1 MLWIAPVWYAKRVGL
16 AVSEQSALDTNQ
28 ELSMD
33 RLRIGIIGTGGM
45 GASHGE
51 RIMRRKEAS
60 VTAMADVRP
69 EALERARQR
78 LFGRGKEAA
87 EYENWQEMLEK
98 ETLDGVVVATPHT
111 QHYEQVKAA
120 LERGLHVLVEKP
132 MTTKAAHAYEAADL
146 AEKKG
151 KVLAVAYQRHGHRP
165 YQKAREIVQSGL
177 LGQVRFIS
185 VLIAQDTGE
194 NFTNPKYW
202 RAVPELS
209 GGGHFMDTGSHLQD
223 IIMWISGLRP
233 VEVWAFQENDGAMV
247 DRLMSVAIRFEGDA
261 LGTFAAVGVS
271 PEWREEVSFYC
282 SEGVLNLRPDG
293 LSYQQRGKDV
303 VLVRKYD
310 GKEVS
315 CADNFIDS
323 ILGLDKP
330 IAPAICGVRV
340 AELSEAV
347 YESASSGK
355 PVKICW
361 REM

>member
-1 MLWIAPVWYAKRVGL
+1 M
-16 AVSEQSALDTNQ
+16 SE
-28 ELSMD
+28 
-33 RLRIGIIGTGGM
+33 LRIGIIGAGGM
-45 GASHGE
+45 GAGHGE
-51 RIMRRKEAS
+51 RIQHRKDAQ
-60 VTAMADVRP
+60 VVAMADTNP
-69 EALERARQR
+69 AALERARQR
-78 LFGRGKEAA
+78 LSRGEKSAA
-87 EYENWQEMLEK
+87 EYEKWQEMLEK

-132 MTTKAAHAYEAADL
+132 MTTKAAHAYEVAEL
-146 AEKKG
+146 AEKQG

-165 YQKAREIVQSGL
+165 YQKAREIVRSGM
-177 LGQVRFIS
+177 LGKVRFIS

-194 NFTNPKYW
+194 IFTNRKHW

-233 VEVWAFQENDGAMV
+233 VEVSAFQENDGAQV
-247 DRLMSVAIRFEGDA
+247 DRLMSVAIRFEGGA
-261 LGTFAAVGVS
+261 LGTFGAVAIS

-282 SEGVLNLRPDG
+282 TEGVLNLRPEG
-293 LSYQQRGKDV
+293 PSYQLRGKDI

-330 IAPAICGVRV
+330 IAPATCGVRV
-340 AELSEAV
+340 AELSEAA
-347 YESASSGK
+347 YESAATGK
-355 PVKICW
+355 PVQIAP
-361 REM
+361 RVL

>member
-1 MLWIAPVWYAKRVGL
+1 MS
-16 AVSEQSALDTNQ
+16 VSELK
-28 ELSMD
+28 
-33 RLRIGIIGTGGM
+33 IGIIGAGGM

-51 RIMRRKEAS
+51 RIQR
-60 VTAMADVRP
+60 RP
-69 EALERARQR
+69 EARVTALSDTNPEALKRTQQR
-78 LFGRGKEAA
+78 IFGQDKGAA
-87 EYENWQEMLEK
+87 EYENWKELLEK
-98 ETLDGVVVATPHT
+98 ESLDAVVVATPHT
-111 QHYEQVKAA
+111 QHYDQVKAA
-120 LERGLHVLVEKP
+120 LEKGLHVLVEKP
-132 MTTKAAHAYEAADL
+132 MTTKAAHAREVVEL

-165 YQKAREIVQSGL
+165 YQKAREIVQSGM
-177 LGQVRFIS
+177 LGKVRYIS

-194 NFTNPKYW
+194 NFTNTAKYW

-233 VEVWAFQENDGAMV
+233 LEVWAYQENDGGKV
-247 DRLMSVAIRFEGDA
+247 DRLMAISIRFDGDA
-261 LGTFAAVGVS
+261 LGTFAAVGIS

-282 SEGVLNLRPDG
+282 TDGVLNLRPDG

-303 VLVRKYD
+303 ILVRRFN

-323 ILGLDKP
+323 ILGKDDP

-340 AELSEAV
+340 AELSEAA
-347 YESASSGK
+347 YESVRTGK
-355 PVKICW
+355 PAKVA
-361 REM
+361 